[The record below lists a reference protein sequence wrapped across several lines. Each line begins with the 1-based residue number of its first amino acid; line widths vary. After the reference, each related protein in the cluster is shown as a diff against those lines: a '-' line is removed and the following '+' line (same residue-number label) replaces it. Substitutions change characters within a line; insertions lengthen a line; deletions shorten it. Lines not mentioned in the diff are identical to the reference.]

1 MTEDNATHW
10 YVAFC
15 RNGQWTRI
23 QRRLAE
29 MNVECFIPEVYRTL
43 VFIRTSKQLALS
55 LVNSGEVN
63 VKYMIDSLSHSLMV
77 VPDKQMDDFR
87 KVLDCSPEAECLT
100 RIPFTT
106 GGRVRVVKGPLS
118 GVEGEVVE
126 VQEGYFLVVKVCS
139 FLCAKVEIPK
149 SCLIALT

>member
-1 MTEDNATHW
+1 MTEENGMSW

-23 QRRLAE
+23 QRRLGE

-43 VFIRTSKQLALS
+43 VFIRTTKQMALS
-55 LVNSGEVN
+55 LVNSGEISVN
-63 VKYMIDSLSHSLMV
+63 YMIDSSSRTLMV
-77 VPDKQMDDFR
+77 VPEKQMTDFMR
-87 KVLDCSPEAECLT
+87 VLDCSPEAECLT

-106 GGRVRVVKGPLS
+106 GGRVKVVKGPLS

-126 VQEGYFLVVKVCS
+126 VQDGHFLVVKVCS

-149 SCLIALT
+149 SCLIALS